1 MGYLNTVFCIF
12 RQDIL
17 EEFKS
22 KEVVNSMLVFS
33 LLIVIVFSFIFEP
46 GSDLK
51 NEIVGGIL
59 WMSFI
64 FAGLLGLNKSMMT
77 EVQGG
82 NLQALLLAPVDPS
95 SIFFGKV
102 LSNFVFMAM
111 VEVITIPIFTVLYN
125 VNIFAGGA
133 LTALVF
139 FLGTYGF
146 AVLGTL
152 FSLISVNSRTRE
164 VMLPLLLL
172 PIIVPVILASV
183 QSLNIFVLGN
193 DHSLAYPWLKIL
205 AIFDIVFTAVVFAVF
220 DFIVEE

>member
-1 MGYLNTVFCIF
+1 MGYFNTVYSIF
-12 RQDIL
+12 RKDVL

-22 KEVVNSMLVFS
+22 KEVVNSMLIFS
-33 LLIVIVFSFIFEP
+33 LLVVIVFSFIFEP
-46 GSDLK
+46 GSELK

-64 FAGLLGLNKSMMT
+64 FSGLLGLNKSMMT

-102 LSNFVFMAM
+102 ISNFVFIAM
-111 VEVITIPIFTVLYN
+111 VEAITVPIFTVLYN
-125 VNIFAGGA
+125 VNVFTAGPIT
-133 LTALVF
+133 LLVF

-152 FSLISVNSRTRE
+152 FSIISVNTRTRE

-172 PIIVPVILASV
+172 PVLVPVILASV
-183 QSLNIFVLGN
+183 QSLNIFILGR
-193 DHSLAYPWLKIL
+193 DIAESYPWLKIL
-205 AIFDIVFTAVVFAVF
+205 AIFDIIFTAVVFAVF